1 MCLSPTAR
9 VMILAR
15 QTLLRQ
21 GLRRALTSAGFQVV
35 ADVADGPAGV
45 RYAAHL
51 RPDVILLDPGGVAG
65 PELSLLGALLSAAPR
80 SRVIALTD
88 GPGAA
93 PGRDRVCLPKT
104 ADLRALAALIR
115 AVHRG
120 DAPPADPPAPPPPT
134 GPAPALGEGDRAL
147 LTLLARGLSNRQIA
161 AHLHVSEK
169 TVRNQ
174 LTRTFARLR
183 VHNRTQAAVYALR
196 AGLVQP

>member
-1 MCLSPTAR
+1 MSPSSTAR

-45 RYAAHL
+45 RHAAHL
-51 RPDVILLDPGGVAG
+51 RPDVILPDPGGVAG
-65 PELSLLGALLSAAPR
+65 PEPSLLVALLCAAPH

-93 PGRDRVCLPKT
+93 PGRDPVCLPKT
-104 ADLRALAALIR
+104 ADLRTLAALIR
-115 AVHRG
+115 G
-120 DAPPADPPAPPPPT
+120 DSLPEDPPAPPPPT
-134 GPAPALGEGDRAL
+134 GTAPALGEGDRAL
-147 LTLLARGLSNRQIA
+147 LTLLAYGLSNRQIA

-169 TVRNQ
+169 TVRNR
-174 LTRTFARLR
+174 LTQTFARLR

-196 AGLVQP
+196 AGIAHL

>member
-1 MCLSPTAR
+1 
-9 VMILAR
+9 MILAR

-21 GLRRALTSAGFQVV
+21 GLRRALSSAGFQVV

-45 RYAAHL
+45 RYAANL

-65 PELSLLGALLSAAPR
+65 PEPSLLGALLSAAPR

-88 GPGAA
+88 DLGAA
-93 PGRDRVCLPKT
+93 PGRYQVCLPKT
-104 ADLRALAALIR
+104 ADLRALATLIR

-120 DAPPADPPAPPPPT
+120 DFSPAGPPAPLPPT
-134 GPAPALGEGDRAL
+134 CTAPALGEGDRAL
-147 LTLLARGLSNRQIA
+147 LTLLAGGLSNRQIA
-161 AHLHVSEK
+161 AQLHVSEK

-174 LTRTFARLR
+174 LTRTFGRLR

-196 AGLVQP
+196 AGLVYP